1 MVSATAAAAPAASSA
16 RAAAP
21 LAANEASVGSACI
34 TDPSV
39 VLSMALTML
48 MTCIKLSTAI
58 MLAEW
63 PSSAS
68 TRRVSAC
75 ASAARTS
82 WIGALAGSCDVIVLR
97 TVRSSSVLTPLVPR
111 PRWSTEM
118 PFSRKK
124 SSSRSRASC
133 STAS

>member
-1 MVSATAAAAPAASSA
+1 M
-16 RAAAP
+16 
-21 LAANEASVGSACI
+21 VGSACI
-34 TDPSV
+34 TDASV

-48 MTCIKLSTAI
+48 MTCMRLSTAI

-68 TRRVSAC
+68 ARRLS
-75 ASAARTS
+75 ASASAERTS
-82 WIGALAGSCDVIVLR
+82 CNDALAGSCVVSVLR
-97 TVRSSSVLTPLVPR
+97 TVRSSSELTPVVPR

-118 PFSRKK
+118 PFSRRK

-133 STAS
+133 STASWRESCVGQMRA